1 MINKKRK
8 PTPVKATAKA
18 TEETQPE
25 ITQIEPVQE
34 AKVTQPIEKENTCTC
49 VYT

>member
-8 PTPVKATAKA
+8 PTSVKATAKA

-25 ITQIEPVQE
+25 VGWLNKDT
-34 AKVTQPIEKENTCTC
+34 K
-49 VYT
+49 

>member
-8 PTPVKATAKA
+8 PTRVKVTANV

-25 ITQIEPVQE
+25 VVWLNKDT
-34 AKVTQPIEKENTCTC
+34 K
-49 VYT
+49 